1 MAVIGNLVANISANA
16 GGFFT
21 VMGAVGG
28 MVESTGRAVG
38 SAAGG
43 IGNAFGSIASS
54 AGSASSSVIR
64 AMGNLT
70 GSVARATATLGQGLG
85 KTINE
90 TRLTSAKMKA
100 IQEKTAAQMR
110 KMEAKTVSRG
120 VVGGMLQFH
129 AIAAGVRLVT
139 SSVTGSVQAFR
150 QSEQAGKKLDSV
162 LASTGGAAGVSGDEI
177 RKMASDLQLVT
188 NFEDDATINAA
199 ALLATFTQ
207 IKGDTFQSA
216 IVAAQDLSSVMGQDL
231 NASIVQVGKALNDPI
246 RGVTAL
252 RKVGV
257 SFSKEQQD
265 QIKRLQQSGDLAG
278 AQAIILSELQNEF
291 GGAARAMAD
300 PFTIMGNVIGDIME
314 MIGGALTPAL
324 QVLANEVLV
333 VMRTNTEAIQSAFLT
348 LGDILK
354 TVVLGAITSVRA
366 GFITMMTVMGNLG
379 DIAELTFLRIKLSLV
394 TLGNNTAYFFTEQ
407 MPAYFDWFLTNWRDI
422 WTTAVNFVGTAFTN
436 MGSNIADSMTEIW
449 DYIASGGTDALEM
462 SWTPLLNGFESTIG
476 ELPKIAERIP
486 SEVEA
491 ALETQA
497 ADLQEKLAGKF
508 AAALAP
514 AVDEAVAPVVQQARQ
529 SAETI
534 VDDVEKATKTAEVKT
549 GGVGALQAGTSEAMS
564 AILGAMRRDSDQKE
578 MLRLQQEQTE
588 LARDQL
594 DATRDLADADEVVE
608 IP

>member
-1 MAVIGNLVANISANA
+1 
-16 GGFFT
+16 
-21 VMGAVGG
+21 
-28 MVESTGRAVG
+28 
-38 SAAGG
+38 
-43 IGNAFGSIASS
+43 
-54 AGSASSSVIR
+54 
-64 AMGNLT
+64 
-70 GSVARATATLGQGLG
+70 
-85 KTINE
+85 
-90 TRLTSAKMKA
+90 
-100 IQEKTAAQMR
+100 
-110 KMEAKTVSRG
+110 
-120 VVGGMLQFH
+120 
-129 AIAAGVRLVT
+129 
-139 SSVTGSVQAFR
+139 
-150 QSEQAGKKLDSV
+150 
-162 LASTGGAAGVSGDEI
+162 
-177 RKMASDLQLVT
+177 
-188 NFEDDATINAA
+188 
-199 ALLATFTQ
+199 
-207 IKGDTFQSA
+207 
-216 IVAAQDLSSVMGQDL
+216 
-231 NASIVQVGKALNDPI
+231 
-246 RGVTAL
+246 
-252 RKVGV
+252 
-257 SFSKEQQD
+257 
-265 QIKRLQQSGDLAG
+265 
-278 AQAIILSELQNEF
+278 
-291 GGAARAMAD
+291 
-300 PFTIMGNVIGDIME
+300 

-354 TVVLGAITSVRA
+354 TVAITYVWFWRAGFNTIMTVMGNLGDIAGLTFLRIKLSLVTLGNILKTVVLGAITYVRA

-379 DIAELTFLRIKLSLV
+379 DVAELTFLRIKLSLV